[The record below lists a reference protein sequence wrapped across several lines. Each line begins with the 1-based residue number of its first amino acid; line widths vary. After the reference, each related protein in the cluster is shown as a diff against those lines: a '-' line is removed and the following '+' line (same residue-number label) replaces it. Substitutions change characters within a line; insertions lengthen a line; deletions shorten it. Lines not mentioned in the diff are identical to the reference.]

1 LNCWL
6 VGFGFGGLEGWWG
19 RTIVG
24 AEDLALLADTG
35 AWFGHGFCGMC
46 VCVCVFSFA
55 VVVVVG
61 VATRIERERESRE
74 FDDRELTGS

>member
-1 LNCWL
+1 L
-6 VGFGFGGLEGWWG
+6 GSGFGGLEGWWG

-24 AEDLALLADTG
+24 AEDLALLADAG

-46 VCVCVFSFA
+46 VCVFFFSFA
-55 VVVVVG
+55 VVVVVVVG

-74 FDDRELTGS
+74 FYDRELTGS